1 MTHLPQG
8 WEVKKLDDIAE
19 ISSGGTP
26 SRNKKEYW
34 ENGTIPWVKIKDIK
48 ANFIKD
54 TEEYITEIGLKNS
67 SAKIF
72 SKGTILYS
80 IFATLGEVAI
90 LDIEATTNQAI
101 AGINITNNNVNLLFL
116 MYYLKSI
123 KKEISNKGRGVAQNN
138 LNLSMLKQIEIPLP
152 PLKEQGR
159 IAGILDLAFEK
170 IDKSVELLKAN
181 LANLDELA
189 QSVLDR
195 AFNPLGDSIDSTES
209 TQNPSTHD
217 TQSPYPL
224 PQHWEWKSLGEICK
238 ILNGGTPDT
247 KNPVFWDL
255 NQSHEVQ
262 TDKSVVGVGG
272 EVERGEGATSQFKPL
287 HPLAKDIETK
297 NDDCNSTP
305 LSQDDNSPYPLPQH
319 WEWKTLEE
327 IASVIQS
334 GFAINKSNEIPDG
347 YIHLRTHNI
356 ATDGNLNF
364 ETLVKVKKELIK
376 EQQSFIEEGD
386 ILFNNTNSTELV
398 GKTALVTQNYN
409 YAFSN
414 HITKI
419 KLFNQ
424 YSPKLVV
431 FYFVLLLKNKYFER
445 ICHKWIGQSGINT
458 DKLKQIQIPLPKDI
472 KEQEQIAKHLDSTF
486 ERIKKLKELY
496 NAQLQDYEELKQS
509 LLTQAFSG
517 KL

>member
-8 WEVKKLDDIAE
+8 WEVKKLNDIAE

-152 PLKEQGR
+152 PLKEQWR

-217 TQSPYPL
+217 IQSPYPL
-224 PQHWEWKSLGEICK
+224 PQHWEWKSLGEMCK

-287 HPLAKDIETK
+287 HPLAKEKSYYWATLVDTK
-297 NDDCNSTP
+297 QKYLYSTQRKITQKG
-305 LSQDDNSPYPLPQH
+305 LDSSNATLLPVN
-319 WEWKTLEE
+319 
-327 IASVIQS
+327 SVIFSSRASIGEVCIAKVETATNQ
-334 GFAINKSNEIPDG
+334 GYKNFVCDENVLYYEFLYFALQRFAKEIESLAQG
-347 YIHLRTHNI
+347 TTY
-356 ATDGNLNF
+356 
-364 ETLVKVKKELIK
+364 KEVSK
-376 EQQSFIEEGD
+376 
-386 ILFNNTNSTELV
+386 
-398 GKTALVTQNYN
+398 A
-409 YAFSN
+409 
-414 HITKI
+414 KI
-419 KLFNQ
+419 SEF
-424 YSPKLVV
+424 
-431 FYFVLLLKNKYFER
+431 
-445 ICHKWIGQSGINT
+445 
-458 DKLKQIQIPLPKDI
+458 QIPLPKDI

-509 LLTQAFSG
+509 LLAQAFSG